1 MVNLMSLWPD
11 PAGNA
16 VNISVNAPRGTARW
30 RLLRR
35 LVDAITGPNDPAAAV
50 IADDLTVPSATD
62 IMNLENGQTYYYW
75 AFFRTASGE
84 WLPQVAKGHCT
95 PVATYTGGGPDV
107 QGIVRE
113 RLEAGLAIEVERKR
127 VTVSPKTGVI
137 EVRLAPFALADD
149 FNPPVVSVHMDSDM
163 PEVRGIGEAVMP
175 DERKSGGGWNEYA
188 GWLSR
193 VTLNVVGVTVNPVE
207 RGKLRM
213 AIRRVIQANMGVF
226 ASRDLQ
232 LVEFAQRDHE
242 DAEAYNVPL
251 YFTLGTFSCLA
262 PTWISN
268 NPDEVEA
275 VEVIRIDPYT
285 GEPNG

>member
-16 VNISVNAPRGTARW
+16 VNISVNVPRGAVSW

-35 LVDAITGPNDPAAAV
+35 PADAISGPDDPAASL

-62 IMNLENGQTYYYW
+62 IMNLQNGTTYFYW
-75 AFFRTASGE
+75 GYFRGADGN

-95 PVATYTGGGPDV
+95 PASTYSGGGPDV
-107 QGIVRE
+107 PSLVRD
-113 RLEAGLAIEVERKR
+113 RLEAGLAIEVARR
-127 VTVSPKTGVI
+127 AVIASPKTNKIDVL
-137 EVRLAPFALADD
+137 LAPFALSDNLN
-149 FNPPVVSVHMDSDM
+149 FPVVSVHMDSDM
-163 PEVRGIGEAVMP
+163 PEVRGIGEAVLP
-175 DERKSGGGWNEYA
+175 DEHKRSGGWNEYA
-188 GWLSR
+188 GWLGR
-193 VTLNVVGVTVNPVE
+193 VTLNVVGVTLNPVE
-207 RGKLRM
+207 RGRLRM
-213 AIRRVIQANMGVF
+213 AIRRIIQANMGVF

-232 LVEFAQRDHE
+232 LVEFMQRDHE
-242 DAEAYNVPL
+242 DSETFNAPL

-262 PTWISN
+262 PTWITN

-275 VEVIRIDPYT
+275 VEVVRIDPYT